1 MRNYKKGQVVELYDG
16 TLLKVSED
24 TNEESVYLFAED
36 MITKKAKVVFVAD
49 VIEKGAS
56 LATVTTML
64 VGGAIVLCCII
75 YFGFKYFI

>member
-1 MRNYKKGQVVELYDG
+1 MRNYKKGQVVELNDG

-49 VIEKGAS
+49 VEEKGAS
-56 LATVTTML
+56 LVTVTTML

-75 YFGFKYFI
+75 YFGFKRLA